1 MAPARKSQRESQRKS
16 QSNGSVK
23 KSTSRRQSIAQST
36 GQPADSRVETDVLLA
51 IQPVHLNNILTRHKN
66 HEYRKYRL
74 RDGVERL
81 WLYETQGTRE
91 DKGRSAI
98 THIATIP
105 STIRHTPGTVPE
117 EPFGIGNAEFN
128 AGQKQS
134 KYGYSILQLHEL
146 LTPITLEEMKQT
158 WGMGAPMGWCYLK
171 EGMWND
177 RWGDEQSRQDKVKQI
192 F

>member
-1 MAPARKSQRESQRKS
+1 MAPARRPQRTSQRKPNKS
-16 QSNGSVK
+16 KSSVRE
-23 KSTSRRQSIAQST
+23 STKRQASAQ
-36 GQPADSRVETDVLLA
+36 PDDSRVETDVLLA
-51 IQPVHLNNILTRHKN
+51 IQPIHLSNIVHRHKN

-81 WLYETQGTRE
+81 WLYETQGSRE

-105 STIRHTPGTVPE
+105 SIVRHTPGTVPE
-117 EPFGIGNAEFN
+117 DPFGIGNAEFN

-134 KYGYSILQLHEL
+134 KYGYSILEL
-146 LTPITLEEMKQT
+146 YELIRPITLEEMKQT
-158 WGMGAPMGWCYLK
+158 WRMGAPMGWCYLK

-177 RWGDEQSRQDKVKQI
+177 RWGDEEGRSDRVKRI